1 MKTESQQPNAR
12 NAEGGW
18 LGVTWRCRE
27 VAKPAPFAK
36 GLLAGYVGSNPTS
49 ASKKGAAYAAA
60 TMKEIASRTNH
71 NP

>member
-1 MKTESQQPNAR
+1 MKVKSQQLGAWNA
-12 NAEGGW
+12 GSCW
-18 LGVTWRCRE
+18 LYVTWRCRE

-36 GLLAGYVGSNPTS
+36 GFLPGYVGSNPTS

-60 TMKEIASRTNH
+60 TMKKIASRTNH